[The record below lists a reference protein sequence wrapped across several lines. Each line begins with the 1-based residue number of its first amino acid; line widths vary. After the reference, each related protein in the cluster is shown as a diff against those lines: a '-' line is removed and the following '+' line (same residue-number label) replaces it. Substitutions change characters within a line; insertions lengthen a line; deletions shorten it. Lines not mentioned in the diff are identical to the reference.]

1 MGNASDL
8 GTISELIKEF
18 LPTALSYCK
27 MFVVAIAMLFIGL
40 WLIKKVV
47 LALRRVLLA
56 RNIDSTLTPFISSLV
71 TIALKALLVISAITY
86 VGIPMTSFVA
96 ILGAAS
102 LAIGMAFSGTLQNFA
117 GGVMILVFRPF
128 KVGDFIEAQGYMGI
142 VREIQIFN
150 TIVTTGDNKT
160 IIIPNG
166 GLSTGSLINYSHMP
180 ERRVDLSFGIGY
192 GDDIDKAYAAI
203 KAVIDRNEKII
214 KDQPGR
220 EPFMR
225 VGNLGDNSVDITVRV
240 WVDSAN
246 YWDVF
251 FYMNEFVKKEFD
263 AQGISIPFPQRDVH
277 IIKE

>member
-1 MGNASDL
+1 MENASDFGNVSSL
-8 GTISELIKEF
+8 VKEF
-18 LPTALSYCK
+18 LPVALSYGK
-27 MFVVAIAMLFIGL
+27 MLIVAILMLVVGF

-47 LALRRVLLA
+47 LALRKVLLA
-56 RNIDSTLTPFISSLV
+56 RNIDSTLTPFIISLV
-71 TIALKALLVISAITY
+71 TISLKVLLVISAITY

-128 KVGDFIEAQGYMGI
+128 KVGDFIEAQGYMGV

-180 ERRVDLSFGIGY
+180 ERRVDFTFGIGY

-220 EPFMR
+220 EPFMH

-240 WVDSAN
+240 WVESAN

-277 IIKE
+277 IVKD

>member
-1 MGNASDL
+1 MTDL
-8 GTISELIKEF
+8 TSLFYKYLPVVISYGKMLI
-18 LPTALSYCK
+18 
-27 MFVVAIAMLFIGL
+27 VAILMLAVGF
-40 WLIKKVV
+40 WLIKKVEF
-47 LALRRVLLA
+47 ALRKLLST
-56 RNIDSTLTPFISSLV
+56 RKIDPTLSPFIISLV
-71 TIALKALLVISAITY
+71 NIALKVLLVISAITY

-117 GGVMILVFRPF
+117 GGVMILIFRPF
-128 KVGDFIEAQGYMGI
+128 KVGDFIEAQGYSGT
-142 VREIQIFN
+142 VKEIQIFN
-150 TIVTTGDNKT
+150 TIITTPDNKT

-180 ERRVDLSFGIGY
+180 ERRVDFSFGIGY

-203 KAVIDRNEKII
+203 KAVIDRNDKII

-220 EPFMR
+220 EPFMK
-225 VGNLGDNSVDITVRV
+225 VGNWGDSSVDITVRV

-246 YWDVF
+246 YWDVY

-277 IIKE
+277 IIKD

>member
-1 MGNASDL
+1 MENASDFGNVSSL
-8 GTISELIKEF
+8 VKEF
-18 LPTALSYCK
+18 LPVALSYGK
-27 MFVVAIAMLFIGL
+27 MLIVAILMLVVGF

-47 LALRRVLLA
+47 LALRKVLLA
-56 RNIDSTLTPFISSLV
+56 RNIDSTLTPFIISLV
-71 TIALKALLVISAITY
+71 TISLKVLLVISAVTY

-128 KVGDFIEAQGYMGI
+128 KVGDFIEAQGYMGV

-180 ERRVDLSFGIGY
+180 ERRVDFTFGIGY

-220 EPFMR
+220 EPFMH

-240 WVDSAN
+240 WVESAN

-277 IIKE
+277 IVKD

>member
-1 MGNASDL
+1 MG
-8 GTISELIKEF
+8 
-18 LPTALSYCK
+18 
-27 MFVVAIAMLFIGL
+27 V
-40 WLIKKVV
+40 
-47 LALRRVLLA
+47 
-56 RNIDSTLTPFISSLV
+56 
-71 TIALKALLVISAITY
+71 
-86 VGIPMTSFVA
+86 
-96 ILGAAS
+96 
-102 LAIGMAFSGTLQNFA
+102 
-117 GGVMILVFRPF
+117 
-128 KVGDFIEAQGYMGI
+128 

-180 ERRVDLSFGIGY
+180 ERRVDFTFGIGY

-220 EPFMR
+220 EPFMH

-240 WVDSAN
+240 WVESAN

-277 IIKE
+277 IVKD